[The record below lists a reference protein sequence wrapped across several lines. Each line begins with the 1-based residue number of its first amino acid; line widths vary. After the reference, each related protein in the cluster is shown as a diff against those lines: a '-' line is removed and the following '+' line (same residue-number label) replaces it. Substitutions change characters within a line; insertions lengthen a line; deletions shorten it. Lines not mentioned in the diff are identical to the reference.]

1 MTASTLHILND
12 LDNVAVALRD
22 LSRGER
28 LTLSDGNSLL
38 IEDDVERGHKVA
50 LRALVRGDLVFKFG
64 HVIGRASTTIVP
76 GAHVHTHN
84 LQFVASAAGDAADS
98 GPRDALE
105 PPLPDRRT
113 FDGIRRSDGTVAT
126 RNFLAVI
133 STVNCSATV
142 VRRIADGFESSGLLD
157 EYPTIDG
164 VVAVTHDQGCG
175 HGGPLGLETLR
186 RTIRGY
192 ATHPNVGGVV
202 LVGLGCEMNLMEHL
216 LDEVRTRPEVPVTQ
230 FAVQDVGGTRAAIT
244 RGIEDLRKMA
254 PMVADVERE
263 KTNVSELV
271 IGLNCG
277 GSDGWSSITANP
289 ALGYASDLIVAQGG
303 RTILAETP
311 EIYGAEDLLLSRA
324 VNAQVRDSLRERL
337 QWWEEYTA
345 TAGGSMD
352 NNPSPGNKSG
362 GITTILE
369 KSLGAVAKSGT
380 AALKAV
386 YQFAEPITA
395 RGLSFMDT
403 PGYDPVSVT
412 GLVAGGCTLIAFTT
426 GRGSAIGTRPAPT
439 IKIATNSDM
448 YRRMKDDMDI
458 DSGDIVDQG
467 VPIEEKGL
475 EIYHEI
481 LDVASGKKT
490 RSEIL
495 GYGENEFVP
504 WHLGAVT

>member
-1 MTASTLHILND
+1 M
-12 LDNVAVALRD
+12 
-22 LSRGER
+22 
-28 LTLSDGNSLL
+28 
-38 IEDDVERGHKVA
+38 
-50 LRALVRGDLVFKFG
+50 
-64 HVIGRASTTIVP
+64 
-76 GAHVHTHN
+76 
-84 LQFVASAAGDAADS
+84 
-98 GPRDALE
+98 
-105 PPLPDRRT
+105 
-113 FDGIRRSDGTVAT
+113 
-126 RNFLAVI
+126 
-133 STVNCSATV
+133 
-142 VRRIADGFESSGLLD
+142 
-157 EYPTIDG
+157 
-164 VVAVTHDQGCG
+164 
-175 HGGPLGLETLR
+175 
-186 RTIRGY
+186 
-192 ATHPNVGGVV
+192 
-202 LVGLGCEMNLMEHL
+202 
-216 LDEVRTRPEVPVTQ
+216 
-230 FAVQDVGGTRAAIT
+230 
-244 RGIEDLRKMA
+244 
-254 PMVADVERE
+254 
-263 KTNVSELV
+263 SELV

-380 AALKAV
+380 AALN
-386 YQFAEPITA
+386 
-395 RGLSFMDT
+395 
-403 PGYDPVSVT
+403 T

>member
-1 MTASTLHILND
+1 MSSSTLHILND
-12 LDNVAVALRD
+12 VDNVAVALRE

-38 IEDDVERGHKVA
+38 IEDEVGRGHKVA
-50 LRALVRGDLVFKFG
+50 LRALARGDLVFKFG
-64 HVIGRASTTIVP
+64 HVIGRASTAIAP

-84 LQFVASAAGDAADS
+84 LQFVASAAGDATDR
-98 GPRDALE
+98 GPRDALA
-105 PPLPDRRT
+105 PPRPDRRT

-216 LDEVRTRPEVPVTQ
+216 LDEVRTRPEVPITR

-254 PMVADVERE
+254 PKVADVERE
-263 KTNVSELV
+263 RTNVSELV

-289 ALGYASDLIVAQGG
+289 ALGHASDLIVAQGG

-380 AALKAV
+380 ATLNAV
-386 YQFAEPITA
+386 YQFAEPVTA

-467 VPIEEKGL
+467 VPVEQKGL

-490 RSEIL
+490 RSEVL